1 MNTLNP
7 KNAVKSVAAE
17 QIKRACQNYWGPP
30 APLLPGPSLCYGTA
44 HSGVTTSKPNLSL
57 VHNLGDFSHFKL
69 LCVAVAQSANPSI
82 RDSDMTG
89 DT

>member
-1 MNTLNP
+1 MNTLKP

-57 VHNLGDFSHFKL
+57 VHNLWL
-69 LCVAVAQSANPSI
+69 LFTFQITLRRGGAI
-82 RDSDMTG
+82 G
-89 DT
+89 